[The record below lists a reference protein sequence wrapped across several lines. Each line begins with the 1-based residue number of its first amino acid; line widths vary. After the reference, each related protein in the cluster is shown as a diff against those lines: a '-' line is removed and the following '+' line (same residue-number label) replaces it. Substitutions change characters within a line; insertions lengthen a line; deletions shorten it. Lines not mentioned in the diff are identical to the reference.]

1 MAETETADEMRE
13 RLLKAGGVV
22 VAEGVMEVPMDSLRP
37 FDFHQTSLGKKEQA
51 AFLCDELWVSGRY
64 AVYVRYEH
72 PTGWTAQDKDGK
84 PVKLC
89 LTHLSIKRHDRESM
103 HDWRD
108 LQMIKTVL
116 CGPEAEAMEVYP
128 AESRLVDTANQYHLW
143 VLPKGMALPFG
154 FADGRLVV
162 TTGGGKAEQRP
173 FEVPPLDAMSQEE
186 VTARAFKYISDA
198 GLDPKDVLG

>member
-1 MAETETADEMRE
+1 MTHNETADEMRE

-22 VAEGVMEVPMDSLRP
+22 VAEGVMEVPMDSLGP
-37 FDFHQTSLGKKEQA
+37 FDFHQTPLGEGEQA
-51 AFLCDELWVSGRY
+51 AFMCDELWVSGRY
-64 AVYVRYEH
+64 AVYVRYQH
-72 PTGWTAQDKDGK
+72 PTGWTAEDKDGK
-84 PVKLC
+84 PAKLY
-89 LTHLSIKRHDRESM
+89 LTHLSIKRHDRKPM

-116 CGPEAEAMEVYP
+116 AGPEREAMEVYP

-143 VLPKGMALPFG
+143 ILPQGMMLPFG
-154 FADGRLVV
+154 FTDGRLVV
-162 TTGGGKAEQRP
+162 EQGAGKSEQRP

-186 VTARAFKYISDA
+186 VKQRALKFVRDA